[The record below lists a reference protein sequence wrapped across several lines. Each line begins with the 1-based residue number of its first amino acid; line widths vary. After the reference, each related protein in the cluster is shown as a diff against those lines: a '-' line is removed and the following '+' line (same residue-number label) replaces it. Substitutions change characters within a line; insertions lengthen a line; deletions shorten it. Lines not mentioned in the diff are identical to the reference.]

1 MEGESERMQHGNAGE
16 CRDRKMEIERGC
28 MWKKNREIDR
38 KRETNGESKSSR
50 KHTVRGR
57 KREREKRGTEIS
69 RLTERGREVDIET
82 EMGEKWRET
91 QNDG

>member
-1 MEGESERMQHGNAGE
+1 MEGESERMQYGNAEE

-57 KREREKRGTEIS
+57 KRERERKEGQKS
-69 RLTERGREVDIET
+69 RD
-82 EMGEKWRET
+82 
-91 QNDG
+91 